1 MRKHVTIPHYVR
13 ILHKPFAAVTHKFT
27 CNREDLPG
35 TIACVVTRNPVAA
48 LTFDDGP
55 HPEYTPHLLDILE
68 RYQARATFFMI
79 GDVAQKHPQLVRRV
93 FQEGHVIG
101 NHSWDHPFF
110 PSLSG
115 RVRREQIRACEHV
128 LAPYGQRLFR
138 PPYGAQSLVSHLD
151 ALWLRYKVVTW
162 NLEAK
167 DWHGHNADW
176 MADRLTREIRPGSIV
191 LLHDAIYRSQ
201 QPVPQYNREPMLAAV
216 TLVLERLGDRFRFV
230 TVPELLRHGRP
241 RWHD

>member
-1 MRKHVTIPHYVR
+1 MTIRHYVR
-13 ILHKPFAAVTHKFT
+13 ILCKPFAAVAQTVT
-27 CNREDLPG
+27 YVRDDVPG
-35 TIACVVTRNPVAA
+35 TIAGVVTRDPVAA

-55 HPEYTPHLLDILE
+55 HPVYTPRLLDILQQH
-68 RYQARATFFMI
+68 QAHATFFMI
-79 GDVAQKHPQLVRRV
+79 GEAAQKHPQLMRRV
-93 FQEGHVIG
+93 VQEGHVIG

-115 RVRREQIRACEHV
+115 RARRDQMRACAQA

-138 PPYGAQSLVSHLD
+138 PPYGAQSLASRLD
-151 ALWLRYKVVTW
+151 AFWLRYRVITW

-167 DWHGHNADW
+167 DWREHTPDR
-176 MADRLTREIRPGSIV
+176 MADQLVQGIRPGSIV

-216 TLVLERLGDRFRFV
+216 ALFLERLNGRFHFI
-230 TVPELLRHGRP
+230 TIPELLRHGRP
-241 RWHD
+241 Q